1 MSYLP
6 LVTRTVQDDDTT
18 AYCLM
23 VLVLVDFAIELLAK
37 EAVAKRA
44 TNANNNETFFIFFN
58 FKDLSNGNTPV
69 QFDLLHLTLSFKE
82 DCQNFKLSAK

>member
-1 MSYLP
+1 
-6 LVTRTVQDDDTT
+6 
-18 AYCLM
+18 M
-23 VLVLVDFAIELLAK
+23 VLVLVDFAIALLAK

-44 TNANNNETFFIFFN
+44 TNANNKESFFIFFN

-82 DCQNFKLSAK
+82 DCQNFKLSENNDSFILLGHLVRLFVVLY